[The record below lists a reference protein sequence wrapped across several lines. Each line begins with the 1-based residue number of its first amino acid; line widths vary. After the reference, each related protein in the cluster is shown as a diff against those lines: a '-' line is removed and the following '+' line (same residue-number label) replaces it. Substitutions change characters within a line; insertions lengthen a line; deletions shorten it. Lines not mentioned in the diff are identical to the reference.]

1 MIHLLLPFTLA
12 AILAASGTYGILA
25 RRNAVLVLVGVEL
38 VLASASLLLVT
49 MSATLP
55 DEDSA
60 GQVLTLFVIT
70 LAAAEVALALGIV
83 LAAYRLRGHIDVTE
97 PLEASGSPEVGDAD
111 TATSARRSS
120 VVGGST
126 SLDSREAG
134 AS

>member
-97 PLEASGSPEVGDAD
+97 PLEVIESGETGERNGPNASVA
-111 TATSARRSS
+111 RSS
-120 VVGGST
+120 VAAASGADEAST
-126 SLDSREAG
+126 S
-134 AS
+134 